1 VTTSTPMMQASLQQH
16 HPDPPWSRPPQHEW
30 VLTEV
35 KDGVEVATH
44 RLDCRSVVLGRAA
57 DQVHITLAHPSISRH
72 HARIAFDGQGT
83 PWLRDLQSTHGVT
96 INKKAYP
103 KVAIGRNE
111 SDSTKPGARGVVLY
125 PGDVL
130 QFGAST
136 RIFCLEGPEE
146 FARGAIRPA
155 TEKILDASV
164 NTNST
169 SARTASAKELDLAE
183 QPVAQDDKT
192 DGEDSDWRQTRPL
205 TDETVPEQYQ
215 KEWEK
220 IKALQYKL
228 ANVTTE
234 SERIRVK
241 EDLSAGQE
249 RQLERNEERIQQL
262 TEQIHQKENELY
274 RKVYPDTANQYLA
287 QHRHDR
293 LKDQQ
298 DGDDVEDDFFDR
310 TKSTTE
316 STLIFNKDGESE
328 QSLIAKWNALSE
340 QREELLKDTNTC
352 RLKVSALQQKLER
365 ISTESPD
372 DLFFAQ
378 NEYEL
383 AHESYLKLQTK
394 AEVIHGHLLEI
405 QQLIALANPKL
416 KLVNG
421 QWTTTTATT
430 IATHT
435 NSAPLIVAADATS
448 AEANP
453 TTCPIDHTMN
463 SRLQNDVIPSPVLPA
478 TPSSCDRDSLP
489 LPHREKRQRLDSL
502 SAMPPPAPLH
512 HRAKQQSANTAS
524 STLTAVSF
532 LHPGSAA
539 EQPLPAEAHPTVS
552 TNTPRLS
559 VLTGKDDLVDAW
571 QVPKDQDGSGRTRLN
586 DKFAGRY

>member
-1 VTTSTPMMQASLQQH
+1 MEASLQH

-30 VLTEV
+30 VLTEI

-146 FARGAIRPA
+146 FARGAIRPV
-155 TEKILDASV
+155 TEKVRDASV
-164 NTNST
+164 NTNSASEGTTYAALDT
-169 SARTASAKELDLAE
+169 SAPASH
-183 QPVAQDDKT
+183 Q
-192 DGEDSDWRQTRPL
+192 DGETEREDNDWRQTRPL

-215 KEWEK
+215 KDWEK

-262 TEQIHQKENELY
+262 AEQIYQKENELY
-274 RKVYPDTANQYLA
+274 RKVYPDTASLP
-287 QHRHDR
+287 QHRRDR
-293 LKDQQ
+293 PKHQQ
-298 DGDDVEDDFFDR
+298 DDDDFEDDFFDR
-310 TKSTTE
+310 TKTAAE
-316 STLIFNKDGESE
+316 STLLFNKDGESE

-340 QREELLKDTNTC
+340 QHEELLKDTDTC
-352 RLKVSALQQKLER
+352 QLKVSAL
-365 ISTESPD
+365 
-372 DLFFAQ
+372 
-378 NEYEL
+378 
-383 AHESYLKLQTK
+383 
-394 AEVIHGHLLEI
+394 
-405 QQLIALANPKL
+405 
-416 KLVNG
+416 
-421 QWTTTTATT
+421 
-430 IATHT
+430 
-435 NSAPLIVAADATS
+435 
-448 AEANP
+448 
-453 TTCPIDHTMN
+453 
-463 SRLQNDVIPSPVLPA
+463 
-478 TPSSCDRDSLP
+478 
-489 LPHREKRQRLDSL
+489 
-502 SAMPPPAPLH
+502 
-512 HRAKQQSANTAS
+512 
-524 STLTAVSF
+524 
-532 LHPGSAA
+532 
-539 EQPLPAEAHPTVS
+539 
-552 TNTPRLS
+552 
-559 VLTGKDDLVDAW
+559 
-571 QVPKDQDGSGRTRLN
+571 
-586 DKFAGRY
+586 

>member
-1 VTTSTPMMQASLQQH
+1 MEALLQP

-30 VLTEV
+30 VLTEI

-83 PWLRDLQSTHGVT
+83 PWLRDLQSSHGVT

-111 SDSTKPGARGVVLY
+111 SDSAKPGARGVVLY

-146 FARGAIRPA
+146 FARGAIRPV
-155 TEKILDASV
+155 TEKIRDASV

-169 SARTASAKELDLAE
+169 SEGTISATSATQDVASVSRQEDE
-183 QPVAQDDKT
+183 SER
-192 DGEDSDWRQTRPL
+192 EDSDWRQTRPF

-220 IKALQYKL
+220 IKALQFKL

-241 EDLSAGQE
+241 EDLSTGQE
-249 RQLERNEERIQQL
+249 RQLERNDERIQQL

-274 RKVYPDTANQYLA
+274 RKVYPDTTNQYLA
-287 QHRHDR
+287 HHRHDR
-293 LKDQQ
+293 SKDQR
-298 DGDDVEDDFFDR
+298 DDDDIEDDFFDR
-310 TKSTTE
+310 TKTATE
-316 STLIFNKDGESE
+316 STLLFNKDGESE
-328 QSLIAKWNALSE
+328 LSLIAKWNALSE
-340 QREELLKDTNTC
+340 QREELLKDIKTC
-352 RLKVSALQQKLER
+352 QLKVSALQQKMGR
-365 ISTESPD
+365 ISAESPD

-383 AHESYLKLQTK
+383 ANESYLKLQTK
-394 AEVIHGHLLEI
+394 AEGIHGHLLEI

-416 KLVNG
+416 RLVNG
-421 QWTTTTATT
+421 QWATTTTA
-430 IATHT
+430 IATDAY
-435 NSAPLIVAADATS
+435 SAPLLVAVDSTS
-448 AEANP
+448 AEAQAA
-453 TTCPIDHTMN
+453 TCPIDHSTN
-463 SRLQNDVIPSPVLPA
+463 STPKNDLIPSPVLPA
-478 TPSSCDRDSLP
+478 TPFSHDRDSLP
-489 LPHREKRQRLDSL
+489 LPHREKRQRLDRL
-502 SAMPPPAPLH
+502 STMPPPLPLP
-512 HRAKQQSANTAS
+512 HRAKHQPANTAS
-524 STLTAVSF
+524 PTLTAVSF
-532 LHPGSAA
+532 LHPGSATV
-539 EQPLPAEAHPTVS
+539 QPVSAEAHSTVS

-559 VLTGKDDLVDAW
+559 GLSGKDDMVDAW
-571 QVPKDQDGSGRTRLN
+571 QAPKDQDGSGRTRLN